1 MSAAPKRRP
10 RLVVVGG
17 GGSGIGKAVAAR
29 FVSLGDEV
37 VIVGRRETRLADVA
51 ADLGPRVRAVPA
63 DLSSADGARTV
74 LAALGGSVVDVLV
87 TAAGSSDARTPETAE
102 DVETEWLRD
111 FRANVLTSV
120 LLEFVLRP
128 SLARPGG
135 RVVGIGSI
143 AGQIGSG
150 VGGSYGAAK
159 AALQAWAFSLAR
171 ELGPDGI
178 TVNLVLP
185 GYIPDTEFFGDR
197 IDDEFH
203 RLRVER
209 TMLGREGT
217 SDEVA
222 SVVEFLASG
231 EASYVTAQ
239 LVGVSGGTVLG
250 R

>member
-1 MSAAPKRRP
+1 MSKPDGPP

-29 FVSLGDEV
+29 FASLGDDV
-37 VIVGRRETRLADVA
+37 VIVGRREDRLKHTAVE
-51 ADLGPRVRAVPA
+51 LGGSVRTVTA
-63 DLSSADGARTV
+63 DLSSAGGAQTV
-74 LAALGGSVVDVLV
+74 LEALGDCPVDVLV
-87 TAAGSSDARTPETAE
+87 AAAGSSDARTPDT
-102 DVETEWLRD
+102 VEGVEAEWLRD
-111 FRANVLTSV
+111 FRANVLTAV
-120 LLEFVLRP
+120 LLEFALRP
-128 SLARPGG
+128 RLARPGG

-143 AGQIGSG
+143 AGQVGSG

-159 AALQAWAFSLAR
+159 AALHAWTFSLAR

-185 GYIPDTEFFGDR
+185 GYIPDTGFFGNR

-203 RLRVER
+203 SQRVGR

-222 SVVEFLASG
+222 SVVAFLAS
-231 EASYVTAQ
+231 EAASYMTAQ
-239 LVGVSGGTVLG
+239 LVGVSGGTVVG